1 MPVTKDELL
10 QKRIWLQELTDN
22 FYLHTSSP
30 GPLHHYT
37 SLPVLFNIL
46 EKDSFWVSGT
56 RFSNDSSE
64 EILLKNEVFEE
75 LNYTNDSF
83 IMCFSDKADCL
94 SQWRGYCPNGGVAIE
109 FDVQQPR
116 IYSILH
122 ADYDTSQY
130 YETELNVP
138 FPVLYVDQEHLSPS
152 ANSLSAQLKN
162 DDTKYPPWNV
172 GDIIPYFKNIAFE
185 EEDEWRLL
193 FGNRDGNLSQ
203 CVRFRTLQD
212 GVKVPYMVVQAG
224 DLAKNYSQCAFK
236 PEEYSQKKLEEMR
249 YKGINAV
256 QIPQGND
263 QSSVYY
269 KVEQEVASFNMKQGL
284 RGKNR
289 IRIFCEG
296 HLPIRQIMVA
306 PTYARE
312 RIAEKIKRYCWSNYW
327 LRDVDVVYSRI
338 PYIPPSE

>member
-10 QKRIWLQELTDN
+10 QKRIWLQELTNN

-138 FPVLYVDQEHLSPS
+138 FPVLYVDQEHLSSS